1 MDTKKA
7 DKKNMLERFDDITLE
22 QIHSNVNAAKEFLL
36 EEGLDPEKELEHGLK
51 QIKKLQF
58 LAKAK
63 LNKAKD
69 EGLLEMA
76 FAKLKQSISDNAQ
89 KTGDILRGFLQSK
102 NPALQ
107 YRKLEKWTDEEI
119 RDVLQDIDLVQLLEE
134 LEKDC

>member
-1 MDTKKA
+1 MDTKKT

-22 QIHSNVNAAKEFLL
+22 QIHSNASAAKEFLL

-69 EGLLEMA
+69 ESLLEMA

-89 KTGDILRGFLQSK
+89 KTGDILKGFLQSK